1 MVSEPHDETNA
12 VQHSVATDSA
22 RQNTG
27 KNAVT
32 KVRKPRK
39 QGNASQGRSTLFWVH
54 NDPQSV
60 AEGTREETLKLIRS
74 HVMSEH
80 NRKKRLDTNKRSKSK
95 AWKHLAFQPVETT
108 ASSSATAG
116 SSATA
121 APSATESSS
130 RQASRRKSRK
140 TARPAESTSSSSSS
154 ESPSPDELVKE
165 EQDTAHGDVDEE
177 YPMVSGD
184 SVDSYGV
191 DADSKALAVLHD
203 PTPYTYIG
211 QGTSDPFNTTHT
223 PLSER
228 MYRHLQHCK
237 CSSLPNALKL

>member
-12 VQHSVATDSA
+12 VQHSVVTDSA

-108 ASSSATAG
+108 ASNSATAG

-121 APSATESSS
+121 APSAAVSSS
-130 RQASRRKSRK
+130 RQVSRRKSQK
-140 TARPAESTSSSSSS
+140 TARPAENTSSSSSS
-154 ESPSPDELVKE
+154 KSPSPDEHIKKE
-165 EQDTAHGDVDEE
+165 EQDTADEE
-177 YPMVSGD
+177 YPMASGD
-184 SVDSYGV
+184 PVDSYGV
-191 DADSKALAVLHD
+191 DADSKALAVLQD

-237 CSSLPNALKL
+237 SLEST